1 MLSRIFYLLKGGF
14 FFKHN
19 FISSSLYC
27 WHILKEIS
35 ENPSVINEIKYE
47 IKAALY

>member
-1 MLSRIFYLLKGGF
+1 MLSRIFYLLKVF
-14 FFKHN
+14 FFKYN

-35 ENPSVINEIKYE
+35 ENPSVINEIKYK